1 MLFALRYEKE
11 GRQQIST
18 LMAKLQELGMGACNS
33 VVVECTSYRA
43 TEPALVNA
51 VRTLLRV
58 CGTAKRVGDLYS
70 DKTLTSR
77 FTNLA
82 KQHLKVVERI

>member
-1 MLFALRYEKE
+1 MYNHPANHGL
-11 GRQQIST
+11 
-18 LMAKLQELGMGACNS
+18 CD
-33 VVVECTSYRA
+33 V
-43 TEPALVNA
+43 TEPALVGA
-51 VRTLLRV
+51 VRTLLHV

-82 KQHLKVVERI
+82 KQHLKVRAQARCAWKQCNNVCVDY